1 MRRGLWF
8 VTGAGAGVYAMIRG
22 RRAAEALTV
31 DGLKDRLRGLEVG
44 ARLFRDEVA
53 QGRVE
58 KETEL
63 RTRLGLVPNGTP
75 ELESGGKHRALA
87 PENSTTTDQE
97 GST

>member
-1 MRRGLWF
+1 M
-8 VTGAGAGVYAMIRG
+8 
-22 RRAAEALTV
+22 
-31 DGLKDRLRGLEVG
+31 
-44 ARLFRDEVA
+44 FRDEVA
-53 QGRVE
+53 QGRTE

>member
-1 MRRGLWF
+1 MARTLWF
-8 VTGAGAGVYAMIRG
+8 AAGAGAAVYAMNRA
-22 RRAAEALTV
+22 RRVRDALTA
-31 DGLKDRLRGLEVG
+31 DGLRDR
-44 ARLFRDEVA
+44 A
-53 QGRVE
+53 QGRTE

-87 PENSTTTDQE
+87 PENSTTTEQE